1 MINNLFSRDLQQKL
15 GQNAEASSSPVE
27 NISNF
32 RIKKYKL
39 NSLKRHIMMTQFSEL
54 KQQK

>member
-1 MINNLFSRDLQQKL
+1 VINNLFSRDLQQKL

-32 RIKKYKL
+32 RIKNINL
-39 NSLKRHIMMTQFSEL
+39 TV
-54 KQQK
+54 